1 VPRETIQPQLDLAQL
16 IVVKSQAELQNL
28 RSVFDVP
35 PERCIVVPAG
45 VDPSYGVPADPV
57 IFKTIYGV
65 EDYALWPGIIEKQKN
80 QLTAIEATRDM
91 DVPIVF
97 VGNYRN
103 RDYLEACKRAAPKHF
118 KFLPFMPPK
127 SEIYRSAMQNCR
139 VFLEAPMDHPGLS
152 ALEAAVSGCNLV
164 ISDGPWSREHFGDQ
178 AIYVDPRS
186 PESIRTGL
194 EQGLRSGR
202 RNSSLSQHIRDH
214 FLLPGSLTPLV
225 AALESMHAAH
235 S

>member
-1 VPRETIQPQLDLAQL
+1 MIEIANRMQQQTNVHLATAVGNHRL
-16 IVVKSQAELQNL
+16 RAGSRSISFHLLAIVTHGQL
-28 RSVFDVP
+28 RSIRRARQMHATSDIPQKTRWRAGIDIAQICVP
-35 PERCIVVPAG
+35 EHR
-45 VDPSYGVPADPV
+45 
-57 IFKTIYGV
+57 
-65 EDYALWPGIIEKQKN
+65 
-80 QLTAIEATRDM
+80 
-91 DVPIVF
+91 
-97 VGNYRN
+97 
-103 RDYLEACKRAAPKHF
+103 
-118 KFLPFMPPK
+118 
-127 SEIYRSAMQNCR
+127 
-139 VFLEAPMDHPGLS
+139 
-152 ALEAAVSGCNLV
+152 NLV

-186 PESIRTGL
+186 PESIRAGL